1 MAGRWAQQATHEET
15 MSQHEKPAQ
24 TSPTPPAASPD
35 TRLPG
40 ASGGDPVAAA
50 EEHLANV
57 DMAAQRAILK
67 QLTK

>member
-1 MAGRWAQQATHEET
+1 

-24 TSPTPPAASPD
+24 TGSRAPAAAPSQD

-40 ASGGDPVAAA
+40 SPAADPVAAA
-50 EEHLANV
+50 EDHLAGV

>member
-1 MAGRWAQQATHEET
+1 
-15 MSQHEKPAQ
+15 MSQHEKPADK
-24 TSPTPPAASPD
+24 TPVAATTQD

-40 ASGGDPVAAA
+40 SQGGDPVAAA
-50 EEHLANV
+50 EEHLSGV

>member
-1 MAGRWAQQATHEET
+1 MGNTTTHEET
-15 MSQHEKPAQ
+15 MSQHDKPAN
-24 TSPTPPAASPD
+24 TSPSAPATSPD

-40 ASGGDPVAAA
+40 SPGGDPVAAA
-50 EEHLANV
+50 EEHLSGV